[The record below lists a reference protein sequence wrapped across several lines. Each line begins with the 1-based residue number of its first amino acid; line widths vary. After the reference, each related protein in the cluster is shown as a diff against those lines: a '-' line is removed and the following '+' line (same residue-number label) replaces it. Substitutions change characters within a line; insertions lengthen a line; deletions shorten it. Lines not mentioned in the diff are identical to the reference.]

1 MDFPVWQIVVFLLI
15 DFVILASVVAGIF
28 FLVLFLKTRKQNHI
42 RVVDLN
48 DLDAFKN
55 KNLQEET
62 NTSIKNNQPVAP
74 STIKPHSAQYRKTD
88 CAPQPVLHNEENSKM
103 FNCQMQQNMHQMNAD
118 FVVAQQGD
126 FAGQMTANT
135 NYLNM

>member
-42 RVVDLN
+42 KVVDLN

-62 NTSIKNNQPVAP
+62 DISIKNNQPVAP
-74 STIKPHSAQYRKTD
+74 STIKPHSAQSNKTGYT
-88 CAPQPVLHNEENSKM
+88 PPPVLHNGENNKM
-103 FNCQMQQNMHQMNAD
+103 FNCQMQQNAQQMNTD
-118 FVVAQQGD
+118 FVVAQQNN
-126 FAGQMTANT
+126 FAGQATANT
-135 NYLNM
+135 SYFNM